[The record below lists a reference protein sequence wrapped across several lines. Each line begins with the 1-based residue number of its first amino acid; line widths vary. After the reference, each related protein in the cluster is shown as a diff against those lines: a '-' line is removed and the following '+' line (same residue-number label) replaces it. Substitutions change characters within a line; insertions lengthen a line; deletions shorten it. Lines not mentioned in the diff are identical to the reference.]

1 MSGGGGNEPFPT
13 QGGDVGRGARAR
25 EAVTTAP
32 RRLEVGRI
40 GEVVPRADGVPKTTG
55 RFAYASDLWAAG
67 MLWGHTVRSPHAH
80 ARIVAIDI
88 GEALAMS
95 GVHAVLTHDD
105 VPGQKLYGLE
115 FPDQPVLAIDRV
127 RYFGEPVA
135 LVAAEHPEQARR
147 AAEKVRVEYEPL
159 EPVIDPRSA
168 TEREPLHPDRPTMG
182 HGYRADPRP
191 NVVRHLVIRH
201 GDADAPADVSVEG
214 EYEVGIQDQAFLG
227 PESGLAIPDGE
238 GGVDIHVATQWLH
251 VDRDQVA
258 PCLGLQPEQVRIHL
272 AGVGGAFGGREDLSM
287 QIHGALLALHT
298 ARPVKLVYGREES
311 FVGHVH
317 RHPARIWM
325 KHRATRAGRLVSVQA
340 RILLDGGAY
349 ASSSTAVTSNAASF
363 ACGPYDVPNA
373 LIESTCVYT
382 NNPPCG
388 AMRGF
393 GAVQTCFAAEAQM
406 DKLAAALDIDPV
418 ELRLLNALAPG
429 DTLPTGQ
436 VVSGSLPVAEVIRR
450 AAALEVPPPEELPRD
465 PIRLPGGAG
474 NTTRGQGVKRGTGFA
489 VGFKNICYSEGF
501 DDFCAAR
508 VVLTGDAAEIH
519 CAAAEVGQGVDG
531 VIRQVARTE
540 LAMDDV
546 TIAPVGT
553 ARVDS
558 AGSASA
564 SRLTYMVAGAVQ
576 LACRA
581 ALEERSRTGAREI
594 DVERV
599 YHHPRT
605 WPLDPETGQ
614 TTGERSHVALAVSA
628 MRVVA
633 EVDVE
638 LGLTRVVWIGT
649 AQDVGKAINPQA
661 VEGQIEGGTAQ
672 GLGLA
677 LMEEIQTR
685 DGLITNASFTDYLIP
700 TALDM
705 PPVVS
710 ELIEVPEPDAP
721 YGVKGVGE
729 PPTVV
734 STAAIVSALR
744 DATGRGLTRVPVR
757 PDDIVGL
764 GLPPEGADP
773 ADRGVATLFPQ
784 HQRRPA
790 GEQQDPD
797 HPRPVERDRR
807 HAEPAEAV
815 DRGSDDQIAGDHEP
829 DRGGDPDLRRGERDR
844 EDDERAEDA
853 AEPHPERLVDRR
865 ADAVQAAARDEQ
877 HQDPGRAGDERREA
891 DRLDRAHPIAEATED
906 RGLDRPGE
914 AGRDRHHDC
923 ERSAAG
929 HRSTLLG
936 SSCSRAKESTW
947 SARSSCTRVTSTR
960 SATNSTW
967 TSSSVRFR
975 RTFRH
980 GKIVAHP
987 GRRGSASTTTPS
999 SSFRTWSRSS
1009 RSANSPEFAATG
1021 KDAATMGIPFS
1032 AQVVVIDE

>member
-1 MSGGGGNEPFPT
+1 VS
-13 QGGDVGRGARAR
+13 A
-25 EAVTTAP
+25 TTV
-32 RRLEVGRI
+32 RRLELGRVG
-40 GEVVPRADGVPKTTG
+40 ESVPRADGTTKTTG
-55 RFAYASDLWAAG
+55 QFAYASDLWAAG

-80 ARIVAIDI
+80 ARIVELDI
-88 GEALAMS
+88 SEALTMP

-105 VPGQKLYGLE
+105 VPGAKLYGLE
-115 FPDQPVLAIDRV
+115 FPDQPVLAIERV

-147 AAEKVRVEYEPL
+147 AAAKVRVEYEPL
-159 EPVIDPRSA
+159 ELVTDPRRA
-168 TEREPLHPDRPTMG
+168 TEQELLHPDRPTMG
-182 HGYRADPRP
+182 HGYRDDPRP
-191 NVVRHLVIRH
+191 NIVRHMVIRH
-201 GDADAPADVSVEG
+201 GDPDVAG
-214 EYEVGIQDQAFLG
+214 EVTVTGTYEIGIQDQAFLG
-227 PESGLAIPDGE
+227 PESGLAVPDGE
-238 GGVDIHVATQWLH
+238 GGVDIYVATQWLH

-258 PCLGLQPEQVRIHL
+258 PCLGLKPEQVRIHL

-287 QIHGALLALHT
+287 QIHGAMLALHT
-298 ARPVKLVYGREES
+298 KRPVKLVYDRQES

-317 RHPARIWM
+317 RHPARIEAE
-325 KHRATRAGRLVSVQA
+325 HRATREGRLVCVRM
-340 RILLDGGAY
+340 RILLDGGPY

-363 ACGPYDVPNA
+363 GCGPYDVPNA

-406 DKLAAALDIDPV
+406 DKLAGELGIDPV

-436 VVSGSLPVAEVIRR
+436 VIKGSLPVAEVIRR
-450 AAALEVPPPEELPRD
+450 AAALVPPEPEELPRD

-474 NTTRGQGVKRGTGFA
+474 NTTRGEGVRRGTGFA

-508 VVLTGDAAEIH
+508 VILTGDSAEIH
-519 CAAAEVGQGVDG
+519 CAAAEVGQGVSG
-531 VIRQVARTE
+531 VILQVARTE
-540 LAMDDV
+540 LGLDEVAV
-546 TIAPVGT
+546 ATAGT
-553 ARVDS
+553 ATVDS

-564 SRLTYMVAGAVQ
+564 SRLTYMAAGAVQ

-581 ALEERSRTGAREI
+581 AIEERDRTDGDV

-614 TTGERSHVALAVSA
+614 TTGDRSHVALAVAA

-661 VEGQIEGGTAQ
+661 VHGQIEGGTAQ

-705 PPVVS
+705 PPVVA
-710 ELIEVPEPDAP
+710 ELVEEPEPDAP
-721 YGVKGVGE
+721 YGLKGVGE

-744 DATGRGLTRVPVR
+744 DATGKELSRVPVR

-764 GLPPEGADP
+764 
-773 ADRGVATLFPQ
+773 
-784 HQRRPA
+784 
-790 GEQQDPD
+790 
-797 HPRPVERDRR
+797 
-807 HAEPAEAV
+807 
-815 DRGSDDQIAGDHEP
+815 
-829 DRGGDPDLRRGERDR
+829 
-844 EDDERAEDA
+844 
-853 AEPHPERLVDRR
+853 
-865 ADAVQAAARDEQ
+865 
-877 HQDPGRAGDERREA
+877 
-891 DRLDRAHPIAEATED
+891 
-906 RGLDRPGE
+906 
-914 AGRDRHHDC
+914 
-923 ERSAAG
+923 
-929 HRSTLLG
+929 
-936 SSCSRAKESTW
+936 
-947 SARSSCTRVTSTR
+947 
-960 SATNSTW
+960 
-967 TSSSVRFR
+967 
-975 RTFRH
+975 
-980 GKIVAHP
+980 
-987 GRRGSASTTTPS
+987 
-999 SSFRTWSRSS
+999 
-1009 RSANSPEFAATG
+1009 
-1021 KDAATMGIPFS
+1021 
-1032 AQVVVIDE
+1032 